1 MKVYLVGFMGCGKS
15 SIGKMLARELGYTF
29 VDMDKRLSEREG
41 RSVNE
46 IFAHYGENHFRK
58 LEADFLRE
66 IAETHE
72 ENLIIATGG
81 GVACKEE
88 NLEVMLQ
95 SGVVVYLK
103 RTSQELLRR
112 LVAGQHS
119 RPLIQNKTPQQIEEF
134 IDTTLTIREPYYL
147 RANIVVDCDHIG
159 DSAAISVIRMALEMG
174 YYK

>member
-1 MKVYLVGFMGCGKS
+1 MRVYLVGFMGCGKS

-29 VDMDKRLSEREG
+29 IDMDKRLAEREG

-46 IFAHYGENHFRK
+46 IFAHYGEKHFRA
-58 LEADFLRE
+58 LEAEFLRE
-66 IAETHE
+66 VAQNDD
-72 ENLIIATGG
+72 ENMIVATGG

-88 NLEVMLQ
+88 NLELMLQ

-103 RTSQELLRR
+103 RTRQELLRR

-119 RPLIQNKTPQQIEEF
+119 RPLIQGKTPQQIEEF
-134 IDTTLTIREPYYL
+134 IDTTLTIREPYYS

>member
-1 MKVYLVGFMGCGKS
+1 MRVYLVGFMGCGKS

-29 VDMDKRLSEREG
+29 IDMDKRLAEREG

-46 IFAHYGENHFRK
+46 IFAHYGEKHFRA
-58 LEADFLRE
+58 LEAEFLRE
-66 IAETHE
+66 VAQKDD
-72 ENLIIATGG
+72 ENMIVATGG

-88 NLEVMLQ
+88 NLELMLQ

-103 RTSQELLRR
+103 RTRQELLRR

-119 RPLIQNKTPQQIEEF
+119 RPLIQGKTPQQIEEF
-134 IDTTLTIREPYYL
+134 IDTTLTIREPYYS

-174 YYK
+174 Y

>member
-81 GVACKEE
+81 GVACKE
-88 NLEVMLQ
+88 
-95 SGVVVYLK
+95 
-103 RTSQELLRR
+103 
-112 LVAGQHS
+112 
-119 RPLIQNKTPQQIEEF
+119 
-134 IDTTLTIREPYYL
+134 
-147 RANIVVDCDHIG
+147 
-159 DSAAISVIRMALEMG
+159 
-174 YYK
+174 

>member
-95 SGVVVYLK
+95 SGVVVYL
-103 RTSQELLRR
+103 
-112 LVAGQHS
+112 AGQHS
-119 RPLIQNKTPQQIEEF
+119 RPLIQNKTPQQIAEF
-134 IDTTLTIREPYYL
+134 IDTTLTIREPYYS